1 MWNVH
6 TVKGSAN
13 IEIFSRLVTNQDVL
27 DVFQEAPVF
36 IGLIRP
42 KDKQLFGRL

>member
-6 TVKGSAN
+6 TMKGSAN

-27 DVFQEAPVF
+27 DLFQEAPVF
-36 IGLIRP
+36 TDLIRP
-42 KDKQLFGRL
+42 NNKQLFGRL